1 QPDLAPGLGL
11 TVNGVTDFPSAG
23 LDENQTEINHYGIV
37 SFEHLQGA
45 LDLQTSFIARYA
57 SLTYTPDVLG
67 DLLYDGIAQNAFKRD
82 VSYGWQTDASYQAG
96 DHHTVRAGFYLQY
109 DKAISHTTSQVLP
122 VDADGNQTSDVPLSI
137 AADSKESQAIESA
150 YI

>member
-1 QPDLAPGLGL
+1 M
-11 TVNGVTDFPSAG
+11 
-23 LDENQTEINHYGIV
+23 
-37 SFEHLQGA
+37 QGA

-82 VSYGWQTDASYQAG
+82 VSYGWQTDASYALG

-109 DKAISHTTSQVLP
+109 DEAASDTTSQALP
-122 VDADGNQTSDVPLSI
+122 VDADGNQTVHRLGRRLVRM
-137 AADSKESQAIESA
+137 A
-150 YI
+150 